1 MFRDNEGVNWDDE
14 FDMPARRESRMGEGS
29 REETAELLVDV
40 EAEMVGVGM
49 DDAASFGIW
58 DAGLL
63 AVEDVTSVMSP

>member
-1 MFRDNEGVNWDDE
+1 
-14 FDMPARRESRMGEGS
+14 MGEGS